1 MSSDD
6 KDKGGDGASSG
17 DVSDRD
23 CGWALIRAAAAAA
36 TRYASNGRPA
46 WVRLGSNG
54 ALVETS
60 PADGR
65 AELGW
70 APREGWRSLLPAD
83 DRRAAVVDL
92 YLPIAAAH
100 LGRPLV
106 VGHLGQSLD
115 GYIATA
121 AGDSCFVTGPANI
134 RHLHRMRAL
143 CDAVVIGAGTAAAD
157 DPRLTARLASGANPL
172 RVIIDPRGRLDDS
185 LRVFSDGAAPT
196 LRACLPSA
204 GRQAGERVLIVA
216 EREGRFDLADLLA
229 QLLARGCARIFVEGG
244 GVTVSAF
251 LDAGLLDRLHVAVAA
266 LLIGAGRP
274 ALRLPGIEPLARCPR
289 PATRVFRMGADILHD
304 CELAVPAP
312 VADGDETLRRVL

>member
-1 MSSDD
+1 MRSDD
-6 KDKGGDGASSG
+6 HD
-17 DVSDRD
+17 DRD
-23 CGWALIRAAAAAA
+23 SGWALVRAAAAAA
-36 TRYASNGRPA
+36 GRYAAAGRPA
-46 WVRLGSNG
+46 TVRLGQEG
-54 ALVETS
+54 ELIDAR

-70 APREGWRSLLPAD
+70 EPCAGWRSLLPAD
-83 DRRAAVVDL
+83 DPRAAVVDL

-100 LGRPLV
+100 RRQPLV

-143 CDAVVIGAGTAAAD
+143 CDAVVIGAGTAATD
-157 DPRLTARLASGANPL
+157 DPRLTTRLASGANPL

-204 GRQAGERVLIVA
+204 GRQAGERVLVVA
-216 EREGRFDLADLLA
+216 ERDGRFDLADLLA
-229 QLLARGCARIFVEGG
+229 QLSARGCARIFVEGG

-251 LDAGLLDRLHVAVAA
+251 LDAGLLDRLHIAVAA
-266 LLIGAGRP
+266 LLIGRGRP
-274 ALRLPGIEPLARCPR
+274 ALRLPGVEPLARCTR

-304 CELAVPAP
+304 CELAAPAP
-312 VADGDETLRRVL
+312 GADGDETLRRVL